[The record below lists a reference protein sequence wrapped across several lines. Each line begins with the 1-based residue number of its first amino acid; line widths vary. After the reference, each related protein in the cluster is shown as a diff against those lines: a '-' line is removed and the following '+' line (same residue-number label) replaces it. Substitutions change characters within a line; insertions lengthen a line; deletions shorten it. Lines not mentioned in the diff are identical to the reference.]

1 MQEAVVNPPYVA
13 LSIRP
18 SPGFWEFVKVNS
30 ADLSVEGITATDYLK
45 FKEMIY
51 DENWYAIVYT
61 LLFSLQYLT
70 EFFYSKT
77 CCLCRAKDAN
87 ALEVDFGAFDF
98 SVPHL
103 TLSSSIGNGLGFVS
117 KFATSKLSG
126 SLESAQPL
134 VDYLLSLNHEG
145 EV

>member
-1 MQEAVVNPPYVA
+1 LQEAVVNPPYVV

-70 EFFYSKT
+70 EFFY
-77 CCLCRAKDAN
+77 
-87 ALEVDFGAFDF
+87 
-98 SVPHL
+98 
-103 TLSSSIGNGLGFVS
+103 
-117 KFATSKLSG
+117 
-126 SLESAQPL
+126 
-134 VDYLLSLNHEG
+134 
-145 EV
+145 